1 MSDSPD
7 NNVGKDKMK
16 QILAAARTNTPDETA
31 DVDAV
36 EYNWRQSHYFTRE
49 QLKKLEDFIK
59 RVALLAAEKFTA
71 LCQNDFTIET
81 GSITQHFVSELV
93 QEASE
98 SQQGHYYLAFGSEN
112 EIACGLFTIPVKT
125 AVDWVAQLLS
135 DPESREESNVKFTK
149 LEESLLLD
157 AASAFVEAL
166 SESHDEHSF
175 HPADTVV
182 RGWLPLELQGTQELC
197 RIVLN
202 VKRANSQTTTEI
214 QLSVLCEKLE
224 PIIGKRARAEERL
237 SAEETSKAV
246 LAHLQETQVCLEARL
261 GSVTLAF
268 EEIADL
274 QPYDVLL
281 LDRRVDEPIDLLVEG
296 LELLGG
302 WPAKS
307 TGRYAV
313 AVATTPSQR
322 AG

>member
-7 NNVGKDKMK
+7 DNIGNEKMK
-16 QILAAARTNTPDETA
+16 QILAAARANPPDEAA

-49 QLKKLEDFIK
+49 QLKKLEDFVK
-59 RVALLAAEKFTA
+59 RVALLAAAKFTS
-71 LCQNDFTIET
+71 LCQSEFIVET

-98 SQQGHYYLAFGSEN
+98 SQQGQFYLTFGADN
-112 EIACGLFTIPVKT
+112 EIACGLITIPVKT
-125 AVDWVAQLLS
+125 AVDWVAQLLGDS
-135 DPESREESNVKFTK
+135 ESKEESDVKFTK

-157 AASAFVEAL
+157 AASSFVEAL
-166 SESHDEHSF
+166 SESHDEYSF

-182 RGWLPLELQGTQELC
+182 RGWLPLELQSTQELC
-197 RIVLN
+197 KIVLD
-202 VKRANSQTTTEI
+202 VKRANSQTETKI

-224 PIIGKRARAEERL
+224 PMIGRISRPEERP
-237 SAEETSKAV
+237 SSDETSEAV
-246 LAHLQETQVCLEARL
+246 IAHLQETQVCLEARL

-274 QPYDVLL
+274 QPEDILL
-281 LDRRVDEPIDLLVEG
+281 LDKRVNEPIELLVEG
-296 LELLGG
+296 LELLSG

-313 AVATTPSQR
+313 AIATTPSQR